1 MDVLEALRSSGIE
14 EVNGNTAVLHKDGV
28 DIDISVSSISS
39 VTNVCAKKKIR
50 YDDSFQS
57 EMVRRV
63 MMLNNGMVFPFG
75 TYWLNDNKE
84 LELRMNMIVDGAP
97 TRKRL
102 EEVIGKLAA
111 SVLSS
116 ANLLEIGGDYHE

>member
-1 MDVLEALRSSGIE
+1 
-14 EVNGNTAVLHKDGV
+14 
-28 DIDISVSSISS
+28 
-39 VTNVCAKKKIR
+39 
-50 YDDSFQS
+50 
-57 EMVRRV
+57 
-63 MMLNNGMVFPFG
+63 MLNNGMVFPFG